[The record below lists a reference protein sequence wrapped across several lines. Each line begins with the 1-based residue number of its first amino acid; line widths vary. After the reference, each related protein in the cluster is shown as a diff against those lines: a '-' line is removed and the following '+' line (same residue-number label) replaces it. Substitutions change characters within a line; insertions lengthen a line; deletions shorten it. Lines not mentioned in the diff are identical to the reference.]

1 MSTATEQDS
10 SQTKFNTDLTL
21 FTLAFSGIGS
31 DKERSTMAKKLYK
44 CFACGK
50 IYEDEQK
57 AGKCHGAPIQQIL
70 KQEDRP
76 KPRFLG
82 N

>member
-1 MSTATEQDS
+1 MAASGQTREKS
-10 SQTKFNTDLTL
+10 S
-21 FTLAFSGIGS
+21 
-31 DKERSTMAKKLYK
+31 MAKKLYK

-50 IYEDEQK
+50 IYEDELR
-57 AGKCHGAPIQQIL
+57 ASKCHNAPIQQMV
-70 KQEDRP
+70 KSGDRP

>member
-1 MSTATEQDS
+1 
-10 SQTKFNTDLTL
+10 
-21 FTLAFSGIGS
+21 
-31 DKERSTMAKKLYK
+31 MAKKLYK

-50 IYEDEQK
+50 MYEDEQS
-57 AGKCHGAPIQQIL
+57 AGKCHNAPIQHIV

>member
-1 MSTATEQDS
+1 
-10 SQTKFNTDLTL
+10 
-21 FTLAFSGIGS
+21 
-31 DKERSTMAKKLYK
+31 MAQKLYK

-50 IYEDEQK
+50 IYDSEERAARCHDAPVQRMFKDEK
-57 AGKCHGAPIQQIL
+57 
-70 KQEDRP
+70 RP

>member
-1 MSTATEQDS
+1 VSAV
-10 SQTKFNTDLTL
+10 
-21 FTLAFSGIGS
+21 SGIES
-31 DKERSTMAKKLYK
+31 DKEHPLMAKKLYK

-50 IYEDEQK
+50 IYEDEQS
-57 AGKCHGAPIQQIL
+57 AGKCHNAPVQL
-70 KQEDRP
+70 LVKQEGKP

>member
-1 MSTATEQDS
+1 VIPAHQTYSHP
-10 SQTKFNTDLTL
+10 TKFINGLTISVS
-21 FTLAFSGIGS
+21 AVGSIKS
-31 DKERSTMAKKLYK
+31 DKERSLMAKKLYK

-50 IYEDEQK
+50 IYEDEQS
-57 AGKCHGAPIQQIL
+57 AGKCHNAPIQRL
-70 KQEDRP
+70 VKQEDMP